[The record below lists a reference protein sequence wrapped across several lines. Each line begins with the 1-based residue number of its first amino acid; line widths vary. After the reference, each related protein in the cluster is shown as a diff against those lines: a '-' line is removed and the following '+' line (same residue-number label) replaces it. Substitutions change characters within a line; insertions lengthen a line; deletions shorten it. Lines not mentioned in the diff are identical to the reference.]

1 MSDRS
6 ARIMPALYGL
16 RLLYRSSKGLPC
28 ATQPHHDTTQIY
40 RAARCLYAIQSIL
53 GHPGGSPAELRF
65 AGDRLRVRQQE
76 IAASAGKELASQ
88 PSNQQPPRHE
98 PKFPTGSDSRTVLED
113 QEQPINCPADPG
125 GLPLENT
132 WLFHD
137 VAVPLI
143 DSWSNSGETVDW
155 SAAAGSKGRLP
166 LNHEDWATA
175 LPDELMLDNF
185 ARYSSDIMTELSQ
198 GYTT

>member
-1 MSDRS
+1 MSDTS
-6 ARIMPALYGL
+6 ARIMPAPYGL

-76 IAASAGKELASQ
+76 IAASAGREQVSQ
-88 PSNQQPPRHE
+88 PSNHQPPPHE
-98 PKFPTGSDSRTVLED
+98 SRFPGGTDTSTVLED
-113 QEQPINCPADPG
+113 QEQPFSCPTDPG
-125 GLPLENT
+125 GPPLENI
-132 WLFHD
+132 WPFHE

-143 DSWSNSGETVDW
+143 DSWISGETADW
-155 SAAAGSKGRLP
+155 SAPTGSNGRLP
-166 LNHEDWATA
+166 INHEAWATA
-175 LPDELMLDNF
+175 MPDELMLDNF